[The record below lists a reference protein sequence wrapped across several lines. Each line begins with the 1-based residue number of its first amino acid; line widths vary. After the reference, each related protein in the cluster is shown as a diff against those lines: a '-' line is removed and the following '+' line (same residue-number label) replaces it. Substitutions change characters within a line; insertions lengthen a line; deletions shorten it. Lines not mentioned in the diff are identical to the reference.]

1 MLSNRW
7 VPSQCCSQTK
17 QYREKISAEP
27 GFEPGAA
34 GWEARNAQ
42 KFMLAHRPL
51 PLRRV
56 RGPGFDLDRLLPE
69 VVRDLLVRHSGEGI
83 QGLEKALVEKLEKTL

>member
-1 MLSNRW
+1 M
-7 VPSQCCSQTK
+7 PT
-17 QYREKISAEP
+17 
-27 GFEPGAA
+27 
-34 GWEARNAQ
+34 
-42 KFMLAHRPL
+42 HRPF

-83 QGLEKALVEKLEKTL
+83 QGLEKALVEKSEKTLNEYSIFVGLRQVW